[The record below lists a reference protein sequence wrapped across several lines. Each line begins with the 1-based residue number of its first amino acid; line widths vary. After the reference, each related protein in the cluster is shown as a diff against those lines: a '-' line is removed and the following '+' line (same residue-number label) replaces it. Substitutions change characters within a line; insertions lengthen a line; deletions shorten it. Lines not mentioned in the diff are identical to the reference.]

1 VSTLVLW
8 GFKRFIYKYFYYYL
22 LMCAYVSVYVHL
34 PKEARGVFV
43 PEAGV
48 SGNCELLDVGAGN
61 QVQAL

>member
-1 VSTLVLW
+1 
-8 GFKRFIYKYFYYYL
+8 
-22 LMCAYVSVYVHL
+22 MCAYVSVYVHL